1 MVMPLAETDKH
12 TPPVTLSSQS
22 TYGNR
27 AGAPSRPSDQ
37 ERHPGQQTMPYL
49 GALVKGDRARQEGE
63 NFLLLRQGIQVAD
76 GLGREQRQQL
86 RVGRGQLGLPHE
98 ISGGVRYVN
107 TQATQLS
114 GMSPRPGP
122 PDPSLPASVKFE
134 SDAPISPPHPPP
146 QPLPILS
153 IGPPPRAS
161 SRPTGVRGETTSRR
175 EFAGTSRSLTRYG
188 AGDQSTW
195 SEEEALRA
203 ARPPCCPSAIAALP
217 GVWLLVL

>member
-12 TPPVTLSSQS
+12 TSPVTLSSQS

-98 ISGGVRYVN
+98 
-107 TQATQLS
+107 
-114 GMSPRPGP
+114 
-122 PDPSLPASVKFE
+122 
-134 SDAPISPPHPPP
+134 
-146 QPLPILS
+146 
-153 IGPPPRAS
+153 
-161 SRPTGVRGETTSRR
+161 VRGSGATKRAVETRQVADLGR
-175 EFAGTSRSLTRYG
+175 G
-188 AGDQSTW
+188 Q
-195 SEEEALRA
+195 
-203 ARPPCCPSAIAALP
+203 
-217 GVWLLVL
+217 